1 METRGRLGARRHRR
15 TGGRARS
22 MGPGVTMETRGGP
35 RTGCH
40 HRTRRTGR
48 RGHPLGPGVD
58 METRGHRGN
67 WGRMETW
74 GRCGTRA
81 RRRHE
86 TRRWGCRVEA
96 GNRGRSQPPGR
107 GRHETGGWGS
117 PVETRAGCYE
127 TRSRGRPTEPGPG
140 AAMELTAPV
149 EPAATMAVSGSGRGH
164 GCCETK
170 GGDHRHDDRL
180 PSHLR
185 APLD

>member
-1 METRGRLGARRHRR
+1 METRGRLGARRHQR

-86 TRRWGCRVEA
+86 T
-96 GNRGRSQPPGR
+96 
-107 GRHETGGWGS
+107 GGWGS

-170 GGDHRHDDRL
+170 GGDHRHDDR
-180 PSHLR
+180 
-185 APLD
+185 

>member
-1 METRGRLGARRHRR
+1 METRGRLGARRHQR

-170 GGDHRHDDRL
+170 GGDHRHDDR
-180 PSHLR
+180 
-185 APLD
+185 